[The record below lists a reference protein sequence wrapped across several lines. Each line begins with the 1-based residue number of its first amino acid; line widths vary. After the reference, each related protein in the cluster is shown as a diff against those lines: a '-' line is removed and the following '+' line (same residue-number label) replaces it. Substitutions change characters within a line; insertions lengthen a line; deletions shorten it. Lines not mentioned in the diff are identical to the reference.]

1 MSDWVK
7 KKCCCFSDVLNW
19 YCRINDAD
27 DDIERTRGIILFF
40 KWCSRSPALISTC
53 IRYTLHTYK
62 CFPISFSFTIVSVFY
77 AYKFDVR
84 PIPLNRYQFTHQLS
98 GLLLLLNATHSF
110 VLMRIFASTLIWHFI
125 LQFLSIFMDCFVFIL
140 IMAMATL
147 FTFIFIWLEKQMVY
161 TDKHCFYNY
170 NNEYNLNEKN
180 ENTFLNDDLASKNT
194 IGWQ

>member
-1 MSDWVK
+1 
-7 KKCCCFSDVLNW
+7 
-19 YCRINDAD
+19 
-27 DDIERTRGIILFF
+27 
-40 KWCSRSPALISTC
+40 
-53 IRYTLHTYK
+53 
-62 CFPISFSFTIVSVFY
+62 
-77 AYKFDVR
+77 
-84 PIPLNRYQFTHQLS
+84 
-98 GLLLLLNATHSF
+98 
-110 VLMRIFASTLIWHFI
+110 
-125 LQFLSIFMDCFVFIL
+125 MDCFGFIL